1 MSGKATLTDAE
12 TKALTKILS
21 DAGKLFNKIDRHT
34 LNGIAENDEL
44 LLRTKTFMN
53 TKVRAG
59 EKITNTTKLTNEL
72 VDYLLDYFGK
82 EDEKRKT
89 PRGKAG
95 VSARK
100 TEVMKYFQKTDKR
113 KIKLIFDLMNLIVE
127 AKLLII
133 KKMDQASTI
142 NTLLK
147 TKAGYEVTGE
157 EGFVAIDKYEKNAV
171 KLVDRLQFSKANFS
185 DQYMKG
191 WQKMSALDELKNL
204 LREAAPHYIPKEVVE
219 ESVEAEIKQLSE
231 KDSVQMTADLLNKSN
246 SSNNIPAAPQDI
258 ESQRW
263 NDPLTKQVTGGFV
276 TKKEMN
282 DSYGLFLQRIQQ
294 QMSNH
299 VRWR

>member
-1 MSGKATLTDAE
+1 MSASFGEEIASGLKKTKSIWSVGANYRDVSGKATLTDAE

-34 LNGIAENDEL
+34 LNGISENNEL

-59 EKITNTTKLTNEL
+59 EKITNTAKLTDEL

-82 EDEKRKT
+82 EDGKRKT

-95 VSARK
+95 VAARK
-100 TEVMKYFQKTDKR
+100 DEVMKYFRKTDKR
-113 KIKLIFDLMNLIVE
+113 KIKLIFDLMNLIVD
-127 AKLLII
+127 AKLIII

-185 DQYMKG
+185 PEYIKG
-191 WQKMSALDELKNL
+191 WQK
-204 LREAAPHYIPKEVVE
+204 
-219 ESVEAEIKQLSE
+219 
-231 KDSVQMTADLLNKSN
+231 
-246 SSNNIPAAPQDI
+246 
-258 ESQRW
+258 
-263 NDPLTKQVTGGFV
+263 
-276 TKKEMN
+276 
-282 DSYGLFLQRIQQ
+282 
-294 QMSNH
+294 
-299 VRWR
+299 